1 MKTIKLSVSAAET
14 IVDDSSNE
22 YEEYYSSIV
31 NMDKIRNVPL
41 EDELTVTSFDGKGV
55 PVIKKEAAK
64 IVGKLGKGEKK
75 QKKKEALVGVK
86 YNISPNIRSAEEVAQ
101 NLIYPEAKKSEE
113 KKPEEK
119 KVKNKAENKR
129 YIASIEKSKKQ
140 VMEEIHESIQEKDYS
155 KKPLICIMDGAL
167 FLWKILKEVF
177 GDISNKVLILDIIH
191 VVEYIWKVANQKY
204 KEGSKKSKDYVYN
217 KLKLILEGKVS
228 EYIQELED
236 EVIKIKGK
244 KKRKLY

>member
-1 MKTIKLSVSAAET
+1 LKTIKLSVSAAET

-86 YNISPNIRSAEEVAQ
+86 YNILPNIRSAEEVAQ
-101 NLIYPEAKKSEE
+101 NLIYPET
-113 KKPEEK
+113 KKPEENMI
-119 KVKNKAENKR
+119 KNKAENKR

-155 KKPLICIMDGAL
+155 KKSLICIMDGAL
-167 FLWKILKEVF
+167 ILWTILKEVF
-177 GDISNKVLILDIIH
+177 GDISNECNQNCRSTHASISIIFF
-191 VVEYIWKVANQKY
+191 AMP
-204 KEGSKKSKDYVYN
+204 
-217 KLKLILEGKVS
+217 
-228 EYIQELED
+228 QE
-236 EVIKIKGK
+236 
-244 KKRKLY
+244 